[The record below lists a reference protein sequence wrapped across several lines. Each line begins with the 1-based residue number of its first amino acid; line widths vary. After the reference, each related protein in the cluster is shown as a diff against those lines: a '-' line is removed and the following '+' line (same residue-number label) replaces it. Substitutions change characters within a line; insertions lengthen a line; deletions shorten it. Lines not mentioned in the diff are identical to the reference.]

1 MKNEIKVRFESI
13 SDVKKKLTI
22 NIILF
27 ITSFFLF
34 PLSNFILSYI
44 NVPSFVFLLPTP
56 IIIILI
62 VYFLLKL
69 SNYTTTKEDDLL
81 YRLYL
86 VHDDLVKFT
95 SNMNKPNFKN
105 SALKNLNKISSSLEL
120 EYENRSKTEWD
131 SIKYFDGDKEELVKS
146 IRERVIPTINTGNKS
161 DIEKI
166 NKYLED
172 AMDVLLVPK
181 HNSLNRISKSFE
193 KIKKGKVESR
203 ANLQGSVSYIMSTKF
218 GFLIVMLLVS
228 IIICGVLIYGGGWI
242 YSKITNI
249 TLNDLIDKPFMYW
262 FMGSITLYAGIMVF
276 WKK

>member
-1 MKNEIKVRFESI
+1 M
-13 SDVKKKLTI
+13 
-22 NIILF
+22 
-27 ITSFFLF
+27 
-34 PLSNFILSYI
+34 
-44 NVPSFVFLLPTP
+44 
-56 IIIILI
+56 
-62 VYFLLKL
+62 
-69 SNYTTTKEDDLL
+69 
-81 YRLYL
+81 
-86 VHDDLVKFT
+86 
-95 SNMNKPNFKN
+95 
-105 SALKNLNKISSSLEL
+105 
-120 EYENRSKTEWD
+120 
-131 SIKYFDGDKEELVKS
+131 KS